1 MKFLIKL
8 MKEDFMKNMFAKSVL
23 GASLL
28 VGAVSFAQAALISYG
43 GNAALDGSGVTSVY
57 MDPTQAPGAAG
68 GLGGVING
76 VATTFFIETF
86 DSATQMA
93 GFGAG
98 STAFNQTPAT
108 GCALNSTGAG
118 IVATGSFGIGNSN
131 VSGGRAAPA
140 GDATCFGYT
149 PALNGPANGQVEINY
164 SSFLNSIGSGLKIT
178 YLGFYWGSADRY
190 NTLTFFNGQEQVLSL
205 TGSQLLNAN
214 NGQSGN
220 QIAPGSNQYVNI
232 LLDNAQAFDR
242 IQLVSTSRAF
252 EVDNIVVGATQVPE
266 PAALGVLGLLLLG
279 MRRLV
284 RAK

>member
-1 MKFLIKL
+1 
-8 MKEDFMKNMFAKSVL
+8 MKNMFAKSVL

-43 GNAALDGSGVTSVY
+43 GNSASDGSGLTSVY
-57 MDPTQAPGAAG
+57 MDPNQAAG
-68 GLGGVING
+68 GGLAGVING

-98 STAFNQTPAT
+98 STAFNQTPAA

-118 IVATGSFGIGNSN
+118 IVATGSFGIGS
-131 VSGGRAAPA
+131 SSASGRAAPA

-178 YLGFYWGSADRY
+178 YLGFYWGSADIY

-205 TGSQLLNAN
+205 TGSQLLSAN